1 MDADRADRRGLVG
14 WLNAYSFFLFWS
26 TMVAVRLG

>member
-1 MDADRADRRGLVG
+1 MRTALIAAGLVG

-26 TMVAVRLG
+26 TLVAVRLS